1 MKKKILLSLLVVAG
15 LFTIT
20 GCGNNKKESSS
31 NEKVSNDI
39 VCTKSND
46 YGSYKEERSLTYKF
60 DDDNKLIEVI
70 DIAKYVYNDK
80 NNYTSNCGSI
90 KSAYEGT
97 EKKSG
102 VENKYECDDNNMIIT
117 MTSIDTIKEL
127 DDDTKTKHYKQLN
140 EDGTYNYE
148 EWKNTTGKKNNWQC
162 NK

>member
-1 MKKKILLSLLVVAG
+1 MNRILNMY
-15 LFTIT
+15 I
-20 GCGNNKKESSS
+20 
-31 NEKVSNDI
+31 
-39 VCTKSND
+39 
-46 YGSYKEERSLTYKF
+46 R
-60 DDDNKLIEVI
+60 
-70 DIAKYVYNDK
+70 K

-90 KSAYEGT
+90 KSAYEVT

-127 DDDTKTKHYKQLN
+127 DDDTKIKHYKQLN